1 MASPPMPPEQVPDFV
16 VEHFEE
22 HDPETLRDIVAYE
35 AQRARSTE
43 VPKYITEVFVMQS
56 DETKRAIATYA
67 RDLAAHKEERAAEL
81 AEQQRAEAEAAA
93 DGGEPRTTE
102 PEQSTTDSDDDDDG
116 PSFATGPMFG

>member
-1 MASPPMPPEQVPDFV
+1 MPKEQVPDFV

-22 HDPETLRDIVAYE
+22 HDPGTLRDIVAYE

-56 DETKRAIATYA
+56 SETKRAIASYA
-67 RDLAAHKEERAAEL
+67 RDLAEHKEQRAEERAEARRAAAEK
-81 AEQQRAEAEAAA
+81 AA
-93 DGGEPRTTE
+93 DGGEPQATEQTTKD
-102 PEQSTTDSDDDDDG
+102 PDDDGDSG

>member
-22 HDPETLRDIVAYE
+22 HDPDTLRNIVAYE

-43 VPKYITEVFVMQS
+43 VPKYITEAFVMQN
-56 DETKRAIATYA
+56 DETKRAIASYA
-67 RDLAAHKEERAAEL
+67 RDLAAHKEQRATEL
-81 AEQQRAEAEAAA
+81 AEQRRAEAETAA
-93 DGGEPRTTE
+93 DGGEPTE
-102 PEQSTTDSDDDDDG
+102 TEQSTTDSDDDTDGG